1 MNLEIYENRKNEV
14 EYFLKILE
22 IYEMKMMEG
31 NEEFLNLHN
40 NLGITFIEYLKIMK
54 SSCILII
61 YNFIESTISS
71 LMRYIYEEFNKEKLN
86 FEKTC
91 IEIRKL
97 YLERLAG
104 DSFNKTAKHQTYLKL
119 IEEISRKIIEK
130 DIIELDEKTFSISGN
145 IDGEYIAQIS
155 KKLGLKFHTKSKA
168 IYKENDFYIG
178 KIKDARN
185 KLAHGE
191 ESFIEK
197 GQMYSTSDLRRYF
210 LETCTIFE
218 DLQKEFAKYVK
229 DKKYLK

>member
-91 IEIRKL
+91 IEI
-97 YLERLAG
+97 
-104 DSFNKTAKHQTYLKL
+104 D
-119 IEEISRKIIEK
+119 
-130 DIIELDEKTFSISGN
+130 
-145 IDGEYIAQIS
+145 
-155 KKLGLKFHTKSKA
+155 
-168 IYKENDFYIG
+168 
-178 KIKDARN
+178 
-185 KLAHGE
+185 
-191 ESFIEK
+191 
-197 GQMYSTSDLRRYF
+197 
-210 LETCTIFE
+210 
-218 DLQKEFAKYVK
+218 
-229 DKKYLK
+229 